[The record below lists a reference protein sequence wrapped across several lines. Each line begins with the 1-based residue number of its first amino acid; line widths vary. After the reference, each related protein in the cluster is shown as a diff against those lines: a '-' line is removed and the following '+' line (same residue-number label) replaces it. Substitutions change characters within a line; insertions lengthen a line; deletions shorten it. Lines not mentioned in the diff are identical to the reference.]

1 MKIVIADK
9 KDKGI
14 NLGIIPNKLNKEYLK
29 YVLTEYPLSTINS
42 KKLTARTVIAIN
54 VRPNNIVKNV
64 LNISIM
70 KF

>member
-1 MKIVIADK
+1 MFGMKIVIADK

-29 YVLTEYPLSTINS
+29 YVLKNNHYQLSILKT
-42 KKLTARTVIAIN
+42 TARTVIAIN

-64 LNISIM
+64 LI
-70 KF
+70 FLL